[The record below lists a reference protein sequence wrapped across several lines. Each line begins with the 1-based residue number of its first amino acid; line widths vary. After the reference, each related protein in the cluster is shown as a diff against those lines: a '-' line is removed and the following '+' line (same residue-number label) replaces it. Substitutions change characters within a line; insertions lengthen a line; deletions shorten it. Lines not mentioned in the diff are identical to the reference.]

1 MRNNKLSSAKG
12 LEQLAANYTSLEA
25 ISLDGNPAQRH
36 VGDDHLKK
44 YLLTLIPNLVY
55 YNRHSV
61 KSRGKKDAITMPSHK
76 PSRRMAGASGSGL
89 KSRTS
94 SRSGTSY
101 LMMAPR
107 NRNMQLPISSSR
119 FAELVG
125 GNMGRQVSGM
135 NPLRRIQS
143 EGAMGD

>member
-1 MRNNKLSSAKG
+1 
-12 LEQLAANYTSLEA
+12 
-25 ISLDGNPAQRH
+25 
-36 VGDDHLKK
+36 
-44 YLLTLIPNLVY
+44 
-55 YNRHSV
+55 
-61 KSRGKKDAITMPSHK
+61 MPSIK
-76 PSRRMAGASGSGL
+76 SSRRMAGASGSGL